1 MFLSYTNSCPDCGPG
16 LLLTFTI
23 SSHHSFKC
31 TDPTTVRGCV
41 TMDLLVHA
49 RVESKHVLYIH
60 IYIYIHIHIYI
71 YGLWLW
77 VMVIHPMP
85 RESLHI
91 YVHIYIYIF
100 QWIDHARTQKK
111 ALLFLTTKWHIS
123 HPTGPTAPQLMASAK
138 AREWSSTKA
147 LALKSHRENV

>member
-1 MFLSYTNSCPDCGPG
+1 M
-16 LLLTFTI
+16 
-23 SSHHSFKC
+23 
-31 TDPTTVRGCV
+31 
-41 TMDLLVHA
+41 
-49 RVESKHVLYIH
+49 
-60 IYIYIHIHIYI
+60 YIYICIYI
-71 YGLWLW
+71 W
-77 VMVIHPMP
+77 VMVMGYGHPSHAMGI
-85 RESLHI
+85 LT
-91 YVHIYIYIF
+91 YLCTYIYIF

>member
-1 MFLSYTNSCPDCGPG
+1 
-16 LLLTFTI
+16 
-23 SSHHSFKC
+23 
-31 TDPTTVRGCV
+31 
-41 TMDLLVHA
+41 
-49 RVESKHVLYIH
+49 
-60 IYIYIHIHIYI
+60 
-71 YGLWLW
+71 
-77 VMVIHPMP
+77 MP
-85 RESLHI
+85 WESLHI
-91 YVHIYIYIF
+91 YVHIYIF